1 MKHSSFLL
9 FCFLLLAT
17 MACTWSGR
25 GPAKALTV
33 QEALPVTNPP
43 MNLEH
48 TQWEIKSFFG
58 QPIDTSLKFRTPFVL
73 IFYDQ
78 TDGFSATAG
87 CNTVKG
93 RFHLRDEMFSF
104 STFFATEMQCANMK
118 YEEMLYD
125 VILQAKSYRAN
136 KERLQI
142 LSEDYVI
149 ADLVPLRK
157 QE

>member
-1 MKHSSFLL
+1 
-9 FCFLLLAT
+9 

-93 RFHLRDEMFSF
+93 RFHLRDQMFSF